1 MGQSPTQ
8 AAVRK
13 LFVMLISS
21 HIFRAGVLLIAL
33 TAGGYANAFDQSG
46 SGDAF
51 GTETSDNPFEGA
63 SPDSSD
69 PVFHIIVPP
78 SAAQLG
84 DAVSTPESDLEAY
97 RDGIDAYRKGNY
109 AGARKKWARLADGG
123 DVFAQWRLGN
133 MYRTGL
139 GVDKSSA
146 RAFKYYRMCAEQHKE
161 TTRYTEHT
169 RVTVDC
175 YVRLARYF
183 ESGVKAADIRK
194 NVPHA
199 LKLYKFTATHFGH
212 PGAQYSIGRMY
223 LKGTGVAKN
232 VSKGLRWLNLSARKK
247 YAPAQAALGEVYW
260 SGKGVRVNRAKG
272 LMWYM
277 LAQQN
282 ADPDLQA
289 PIIDRFQALYSST
302 DGEER
307 SKAETLVSG
316 WNKRQ
321 SSRGK
326 NP

>member
-1 MGQSPTQ
+1 MRISKRFLSMG
-8 AAVRK
+8 V
-13 LFVMLISS
+13 
-21 HIFRAGVLLIAL
+21 VLMSVS
-33 TAGGYANAFDQSG
+33 AGGYAMAFEQSG
-46 SGDAF
+46 F
-51 GTETSDNPFEGA
+51 GQEVADNPFEESA
-63 SPDSSD
+63 PDSPDA
-69 PVFHIIVPP
+69 VFHKFVPP
-78 SAAQLG
+78 SAAKLG
-84 DAVSTPESDLEAY
+84 DSQSTPESDLQAY
-97 RDGIDAYRKGNY
+97 RDGIDAYRQGNY
-109 AGARKKWARLADGG
+109 AAARKKWTRLADGG

-133 MYRTGL
+133 MYRTGM
-139 GVDKSSA
+139 GVKKSSSK
-146 RAFKYYRMCAEQHKE
+146 AFKYYRQCAEQHRE

-183 ESGVKAADIRK
+183 ETGVKAAKIQK

-223 LKGTGVAKN
+223 LRGVGVGKN

-260 SGKGVRVNRAKG
+260 AGRGVRKNRARG
-272 LMWYM
+272 LMWYT

-302 DGEER
+302 DGDER
-307 SKAETLVSG
+307 RQAESLVSG
-316 WNKRQ
+316 WNERQ

-326 NP
+326 DR